1 VDGRTYELYD
11 SGFLYSP
18 TGYSPRFSMRTDS
31 PRSFDV
37 SERSLTPRYF
47 RTNSSKRGASFAF
60 SEDHQPS
67 PSFRHQKA
75 KRGAPDH
82 WNNAIQEWQNT
93 KHLFPDASQSHHVDI
108 EELKLR
114 DAAIAAQHAATM
126 AKLKREK
133 AHCLMHKADLA
144 LHKATVARMVADAIK
159 SSQDGRRDFKDDER

>member
-1 VDGRTYELYD
+1 VDGRTYELCD
-11 SGFLYSP
+11 SGSLYSP

-31 PRSFDV
+31 PRSFNV
-37 SERSLTPRYF
+37 SERSSTPKYF

-144 LHKATVARMVADAIK
+144 LHKATVARMIADAVK
-159 SSQDGRRDFKDDER
+159 SSQDGRRDFRDDEH